1 MENGY
6 VTSHPKS
13 KSVDCTRLRIFLLGI
28 KVRIAN
34 VEVSEMKD
42 MKELMWFLHYEYIL
56 CALFSKH
63 TTNSENEKPEA
74 DGLYYLPPYSLV
86 LLKTE

>member
-13 KSVDCTRLRIFLLGI
+13 KSVDCIRLIFLLGI

-34 VEVSEMKD
+34 VEVTEIKD
-42 MKELMWFLHYEYIL
+42 MKELMWFLYYEYIL
-56 CALFSKH
+56 CVLFNKH

-74 DGLYYLPPYSLV
+74 DGLYYLPTYSLV